1 MFALT
6 HQMYIAYWSMLS
18 SHMKCVK
25 VHFCRIISFCVQAE
39 HDQLPTKGCSGRW
52 LQVWP
57 WVFFRARLAILLC
70 LQMIYIFLIDKIRKI
85 LRYLSSVSD
94 PPAINDWKRGLEIVV
109 LFWSCL
115 NFCFCLPFTAFRQSR
130 RSVYQVMESVPRKVS
145 KKDSVNLQK
154 SASAMRRKPM
164 RDMEDFRW
172 GYWPGKKGGRDLLR
186 SAKEEQKLSGDLLKS
201 PKHDFAI
208 VKLPNCFAEQPW
220 RRWR

>member
-1 MFALT
+1 MKIQNQVLLLENNLLSELPSFLGSLPKLKILT
-6 HQMYIAYWSMLS
+6 IRCNFSNSHSSDVYSFWSIMS

-25 VHFCRIISFCVQAE
+25 VQFCHIISFCVQAE

-109 LFWSCL
+109 LFSSLW
-115 NFCFCLPFTAFRQSR
+115 
-130 RSVYQVMESVPRKVS
+130 
-145 KKDSVNLQK
+145 
-154 SASAMRRKPM
+154 
-164 RDMEDFRW
+164 
-172 GYWPGKKGGRDLLR
+172 
-186 SAKEEQKLSGDLLKS
+186 
-201 PKHDFAI
+201 
-208 VKLPNCFAEQPW
+208 
-220 RRWR
+220 